1 MLLAIELDARCD
13 VLQLSHAIH
22 SAVLTSHRSSSLS
35 PGFHVNDLKVLANYL
50 CCFVSMGLNEHSNR

>member
-22 SAVLTSHRSSSLS
+22 SAVLTNHKSCSLS
-35 PGFHVNDLKVLANYL
+35 PGLHVNDLKELANYL
-50 CCFVSMGLNEHSNR
+50 CCFMSM